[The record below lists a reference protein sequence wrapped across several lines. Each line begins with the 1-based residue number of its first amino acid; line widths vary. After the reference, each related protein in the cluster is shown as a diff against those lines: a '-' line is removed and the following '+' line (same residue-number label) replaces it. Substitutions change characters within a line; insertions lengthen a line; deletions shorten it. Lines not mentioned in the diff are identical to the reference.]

1 MLFRSDLQDAAK
13 LKELAK
19 ENKSVQMYPMF
30 RTVVGDTLVP
40 VLVPINGKVIVN
52 VKLLEKQSLK
62 NFVDSHKLGLE
73 AHVEN
78 NIFGTYLLNV
88 TDESD
93 LLDVFA
99 VMEALVKEN
108 WVQVTRLDVTLLP
121 LR

>member
-1 MLFRSDLQDAAK
+1 MMEGHLF
-13 LKELAK
+13 
-19 ENKSVQMYPMF
+19 
-30 RTVVGDTLVP
+30 
-40 VLVPINGKVIVN
+40 
-52 VKLLEKQSLK
+52 
-62 NFVDSHKLGLE
+62 E
-73 AHVEN
+73 AVEN